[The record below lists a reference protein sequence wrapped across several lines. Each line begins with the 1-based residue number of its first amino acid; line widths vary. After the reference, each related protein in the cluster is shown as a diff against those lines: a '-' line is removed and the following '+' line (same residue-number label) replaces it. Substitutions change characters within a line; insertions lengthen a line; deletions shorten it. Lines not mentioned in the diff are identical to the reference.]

1 MSDAPPI
8 QAEKL
13 DSLIADVMASGGAEM
28 ANAQPFVMRL
38 TEALGLPQPDF
49 AKEENRFNDYVFER
63 AVAFKHPDGSST
75 TGRIDCYKR
84 DCFIL
89 EAKQSAKRKKADP
102 AQTELLP
109 ADAATRKPGHA
120 KQGTR
125 AWDKV
130 MAAARKQAEDYARAL
145 PVDHGYPPFLM
156 IVDVGNVIEIYAD
169 FSGQGKNYAQ
179 FPDRQSYRL
188 SMEDLR
194 EPDVQARLRAIWT
207 DPLSLDPAKK
217 SAEVTRDIAERLAKI
232 ARRLEGKHDAKD
244 VAEFLMRCLFT
255 MFAEDVKLLPEKSF
269 EKLLFDLKDRPDQFV
284 PAMEHLWKVMNEG
297 GYEPRM
303 MAPLKK
309 FNGGLFAQSRALPL
323 DADGISEL
331 YIASKRDWRDVEP
344 AIFGTL
350 LERALDSHERS
361 KLGAHYTPRAYVERL
376 VIPTIIEPLRADW
389 EVAQSAAREWLEAGK
404 PDQARKIL
412 GDFHH
417 QLCTTRVLDPA
428 CGTGNFLYV
437 SLELMKK
444 LEGEVLEALEGVEAD
459 IGFGFQGE
467 TVNPAQFYGLEL
479 NPRAVPIADLVLWIG
494 YIKWQLRT
502 VGLNAISEPVLHAYG
517 TIRHQ
522 DAILAYDSQELLRD
536 EHGRPM
542 SRWDG
547 VTKKPHPI
555 TGEEIPD
562 PDAKIELYTYANPR
576 PAAWP
581 EVEFIVG
588 NPPFIGGK
596 DMRAEL
602 GDGYAEACWKARPKM
617 PGGADFVMHFWDEA
631 AERLSRKG
639 TAKQPNPLRR
649 FGFITTNSITQTFS
663 RRVIEK
669 HLAAKDPVSLLFAVP
684 DHPWMKASD
693 KAAVR
698 IAMTVAARGAR
709 DGVLATVRRETGL
722 NTDAPQVELDKRTG
736 KITAKLTLGADLAL
750 VKPLMANGEISS
762 RGVVLHGAGFIVTPQ
777 QAASLGLGR
786 IDGLEQH
793 IREYRNGRDIA
804 QRPRGVMVIDLF
816 GTIPSQVQ
824 SKFPAVYQHT
834 LTNVKPERDSN
845 RDPWISENWW
855 VFGRP
860 RTEFREFSSGLP
872 RYITTIETAKHRFF
886 QFLDA
891 SVLPDNMLVNIGI
904 ERPEP
909 LAVLTSRMH
918 VMWSIQSGGWLGVG
932 NDPRYSKTRTFD
944 PFPFPS
950 CVTDASNPALRDR
963 LAELGERLDAFRK
976 QRLAEHDFLTMTG
989 MYNVLERIRELE
1001 WANRDQS
1008 REAGAGTSISPLA
1021 GEMSSKMTE
1030 GGEAAGTD
1038 SVAIPPSVAS
1048 RHLPRKGGDQGR
1060 AAGLDLSFGPR
1071 RKGGD
1076 QRPPVPPL
1084 TEAERDIHE
1093 AGLISVLKDIHDEID
1108 RAVFEAYGWSDLG
1121 ERLIGRPG
1129 ATMPSPHKSPDQ
1141 ELAEEELL
1149 TRLVALNVE
1158 RQAEEARGHVRWLRP
1173 DYQIPKLGHK
1183 VARPDELRQD
1193 EAELI
1198 IVAAS
1203 DKPKW
1208 PKDAFEQVR
1217 IVKDVLSMAPAPAR
1231 PDEIEAAFDGR
1242 SSAKRKTRVDEVL
1255 RLLAETGGARAAGS
1269 DPEPRYF
1276 VAR

>member
-1 MSDAPPI
+1 MSEALQVDSG
-8 QAEKL
+8 KL
-13 DSLIADVMASGGAEM
+13 ESLIADVMASGGAEM

-49 AKEENRFNDYVFER
+49 AREENRFNDYVFER

-75 TGRIDCYKR
+75 TGRIDCYR
-84 DCFIL
+84 RGSFIL
-89 EAKQSAKRKKADP
+89 EAKQSAKRVKSDP
-102 AQTELLP
+102 AQIELLP
-109 ADAATRKPGHA
+109 ADAATRKLGHA

-156 IVDVGNVIEIYAD
+156 IVDVGHVIEIYAD

-188 SMEDLR
+188 TMEDLR
-194 EPDVQARLRAIWT
+194 DADVQARLAAIWT
-207 DPLSLDPAKK
+207 DPLSLDPAKR
-217 SAEVTRDIAERLAKI
+217 SAEVTRDIAERLANI
-232 ARRLEGKHDAKD
+232 AKRLEGKHDAGD

-255 MFAEDVKLLPEKSF
+255 MFAEDVGLLPKDSF
-269 EKLLFDLKDRPDQFV
+269 EELLGQVKNRPEQFV
-284 PAMEHLWKVMNEG
+284 PAMEHLWKVMDEG

-303 MAPLKK
+303 MAQLKR
-309 FNGGLFAQSRALPL
+309 FNGGLFKSRRALPL

-350 LERALDSHERS
+350 LERALDPRERS

-389 EVAQSAAREWLEAGK
+389 EVAQSAARERIEAGNL
-404 PDQARKIL
+404 DQARKIL

-459 IGFGFQGE
+459 IGLGFQGE
-467 TVNPAQFYGLEL
+467 TVNPHQFHGLEL

-517 TIRHQ
+517 TIKHQ
-522 DAILAYDSQELLRD
+522 DAILAYDKQELLRD
-536 EHGRPM
+536 AEGSPM

-547 VTKKPHPI
+547 VTKKLHPI

-562 PDAKIELYTYANPR
+562 PDAQIELYSYANPR
-576 PAAWP
+576 PAPWP

-588 NPPFIGGK
+588 NPPFIAGK

-602 GDGYAEACWKARPKM
+602 GDGYAEACWTARPQM

-631 AERLSRKG
+631 ARRLSRKSLPIPG
-639 TAKQPNPLRR
+639 SGALGGDAVGETTIGGGKSRPNPLRR

-663 RRVIEK
+663 RRVIDR
-669 HLAAKDPVSLLFAVP
+669 HLVAKDAISLLFAVP

-698 IAMTVAARGAR
+698 IAMTVAAKGVRE
-709 DGVLATVRRETGL
+709 GVLATVRRESGL
-722 NTDAPQVELDKRTG
+722 NTDAPQVELDKRDG

-750 VKPLMANGEISS
+750 AKPLMANDEISS

-777 QAASLGLGR
+777 QASALGFGK
-786 IDGLEQH
+786 IEGLEQH

-804 QRPRGVMVIDLF
+804 HRPRGVMVIDLF
-816 GTIPSQVQ
+816 SLDAREVQ
-824 SKFPAVYQHT
+824 TRFPAVYQHVFD
-834 LTNVKPERDSN
+834 NVKPERDSN
-845 RDPWISENWW
+845 KRESRRTNWW
-855 VFGRP
+855 LYGENIPTQRP
-860 RTEFREFSSGLP
+860 MLFSVP

-891 SVLPDNMLVNIGI
+891 SVLPDNKLVNIGL
-904 ERPEP
+904 ERAEP
-909 LAVLTSRMH
+909 LAVLSSYLH
-918 VMWSIQSGGWLGVG
+918 VAWAIQKGGWMGVG
-932 NDPRYSKTRTFD
+932 NDPTYLKTQTFD
-944 PFPFPS
+944 PFPFPA
-950 CVTDASNPALRDR
+950 CVTEESNPALRNK

-976 QRLAEHDFLTMTG
+976 QRLAEHGFLTMTG
-989 MYNVLERIRELE
+989 MYNVLERIRELD
-1001 WANRDQS
+1001 AQAD
-1008 REAGAGTSISPLA
+1008 
-1021 GEMSSKMTE
+1021 
-1030 GGEAAGTD
+1030 
-1038 SVAIPPSVAS
+1038 
-1048 RHLPRKGGDQGR
+1048 
-1060 AAGLDLSFGPR
+1060 
-1071 RKGGD
+1071 
-1076 QRPPVPPL
+1076 VPPL
-1084 TEAERDIHE
+1084 TDAERDIHE

-1108 RAVFEAYGWSDLG
+1108 RATFEAYGWSDLAA
-1121 ERLIGRPG
+1121 RLVGRPG
-1129 ATMPSPHKSPDQ
+1129 ATMPSPHKSADQ
-1141 ELAEEELL
+1141 EAAEEELL
-1149 TRLVALNVE
+1149 SRLVALNVE
-1158 RQAEEARGHVRWLRP
+1158 RQAEEVRGQVRWLRP
-1173 DYQIPKLGHK
+1173 DYQIAKLGHK
-1183 VARPDELRQD
+1183 VAHPEQMRQD

-1198 IVAAS
+1198 VVPVS
-1203 DKPKW
+1203 EKPKW
-1208 PKDAFEQVR
+1208 PTDVFEQVR
-1217 IVKDVLSMAPAPAR
+1217 IVKDVLSRAPAPAL
-1231 PDEIEAAFDGR
+1231 PDEIEFVFDGR
-1242 SSAKRKTRVDEVL
+1242 SSSKRKARVGEVL
-1255 RLLAETGGARAAGS
+1255 RLLTETGGARATG
-1269 DPEPRYF
+1269 EGPRYF